1 MNKLEEENAAGFP
14 RKRRSLPR
22 GGGRLTDQTKQKDR
36 KRGPVGITEQQRP
49 QQKKSAEPTQ
59 HKQQQTNERLTL
71 DGIYRMLAEEQSTS
85 ERERSLLD
93 DHLMHSN
100 SALLRLLQKDWKAAP
115 PRSHSTGAR
124 TLSLNKELIACAAWS
139 EMHSLPAD
147 DTTPQ
152 STTSSA
158 AQKEETPAAKE
169 AFRQYFMRAMTA
181 TFGDELDQLREQEQ
195 LSEAPEKLELLVDC
209 LGLGMRAYTQEERA
223 LCLRQE

>member
-1 MNKLEEENAAGFP
+1 MMNKENAAAGP

-22 GGGRLTDQTKQKDR
+22 GVGQLTDQTTKKDR
-36 KRGPVGITEQQRP
+36 KRGPMGITEQQRP
-49 QQKKSAEPTQ
+49 QQTKSAEPTQ

-71 DGIYRMLAEEQSTS
+71 DGVYHMLAEEQSTS

-93 DHLMHSN
+93 DDHLINSD
-100 SALLRLLQKDWKAAP
+100 SALLRLLRKDWKASP
-115 PRSHSTGAR
+115 SCSHSTGAR

-147 DTTPQ
+147 DTTLQ

-158 AQKEETPAAKE
+158 AQKEETPATKE